1 MASLNDLLAQ
11 KASLEK
17 QIADAQRAERGE
29 AVTRVKALMAEY
41 GLTLADLGPRA
52 TAAQR
57 GVGGKTG
64 AKVAPKYR
72 NPATGQTWSGRGL
85 KPTWL
90 AAALADGK
98 SLADFAL

>member
-52 TAAQR
+52 AAAPR
-57 GVGGKTG
+57 GATGKTG